1 MTTIYCGDFEY
12 SDTLLG
18 HIGLSVD
25 SLGEIYANLSDPV
38 TRVRGLRE
46 AVRCAA

>member
-1 MTTIYCGDFEY
+1 MMAWLDK
-12 SDTLLG
+12 DTLG